1 MIISLS
7 ENGLLEYIIKQLN
20 NFFPDKEINLTDDI
34 KKSFKVSLSRME
46 YCFSFIKNSAYNK
59 DGVVTFDHLHTDQ
72 YLQFIYFWA
81 NTHWRMGYE
90 ESFSKKL
97 ANLHRYLSGMFLSYK
112 CELPDI
118 FFIFHSVG
126 TVIGNASYDNFLVI
140 SQSITINTGDII
152 NNVRH
157 PILGKGLY
165 LGTHAKIIGNQSIG
179 DYVSIGVEAIS
190 FKNDVPSNCNVIRV
204 EGKDV
209 LRKRKNSLCFAQ
221 NFFNID
227 IEEYNYPKDMYISK
241 LLEENKDWK

>member
-7 ENGLLEYIIKQLN
+7 ENRLLEYIIKQLN
-20 NFFPDKEINLTDDI
+20 NFFPDKEVNLTEDI
-34 KKSFKVSLSRME
+34 KKSFKLSLSRLE
-46 YCFSFIKNSAYNK
+46 YCFSFIKNPAYNK
-59 DGVVTFDHLHTDQ
+59 DRVVTFDYLHTDQ

-126 TVIGNASYDNFLVI
+126 TVIGNASYNNFLVI
-140 SQSITINTGDII
+140 SQSVTINTGDMIENI
-152 NNVRH
+152 RR

-165 LGTHAKIIGNQSIG
+165 LGTHAEIIGNQEIG
-179 DYVSIGVEAIS
+179 DYVSIGVEATS
-190 FKNDVPSNCNVIRV
+190 YRDNVPSNSTIIRY
-204 EGKDV
+204 EGKN
-209 LRKRKNSLCFAQ
+209 LIRKRKSVLCYAQ
-221 NFFNID
+221 KFFNVD
-227 IEEYNYPKDMYISK
+227 IQKYNYSKDMYVNK
-241 LLEENKDWK
+241 LLDEE

>member
-1 MIISLS
+1 MLISLS

-34 KKSFKVSLSRME
+34 KKSFKISLSRTE

-59 DGVVTFDHLHTDQ
+59 DGVVTFDYLHTDQ

-81 NTHWRMGYE
+81 NTHWRMGYD

-97 ANLHRYLSGMFLSYK
+97 GNLHRYLSGMFLSYK

-126 TVIGNASYDNFLVI
+126 TVIGNASYNNFLVI
-140 SQSITINTGDII
+140 SQSVTINTGDILS
-152 NNVRH
+152 NVRH

-165 LGTHAKIIGNQSIG
+165 LGTHAKIIGNQEIG
-179 DYVSIGVEAIS
+179 DYVSIGVEATSYRDNI
-190 FKNDVPSNCNVIRV
+190 PSNSTIIRY
-204 EGKDV
+204 EGKN
-209 LRKRKNSLCFAQ
+209 LIRKRKRVLCYAQ
-221 NFFNID
+221 KFFNVD
-227 IEEYNYPKDMYISK
+227 IQKYNYSKDMYVNK
-241 LLEENKDWK
+241 LLDEE